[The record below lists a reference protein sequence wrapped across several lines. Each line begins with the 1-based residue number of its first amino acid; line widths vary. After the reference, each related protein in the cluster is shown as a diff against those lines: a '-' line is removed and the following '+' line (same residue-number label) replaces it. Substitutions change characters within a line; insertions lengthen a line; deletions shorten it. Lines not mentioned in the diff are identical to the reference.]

1 MAPNKIEHKI
11 KEKLSSREIKPSE
24 QAWDRLDAMLS
35 VEENKKKKSFSW
47 LYIAATSLV
56 FLTIGFWLY
65 DQNNTTVTTNDIK
78 IVTNE
83 KDIDTVKDET
93 KQIIDNILI
102 KEKEALAEIN
112 NDKQSQKFITKE
124 NRSKNE
130 SQVEEIVKIEEAKIV
145 QNNKIEQINQDEVK
159 RINVKNKYISGE
171 TLLASVENRKVE
183 IKQQPQTNKN
193 IESNLKVDASLLL
206 TSTEKELNEE
216 YKETTL
222 DRLTR
227 NFKQVK
233 TAVANRNY
241 E

>member
-1 MAPNKIEHKI
+1 MAPNKMEHKI

-35 VEENKKKKSFSW
+35 VKENKKKKSFSW

-145 QNNKIEQINQDEVK
+145 QNDKIEQINQDEVK

>member
-1 MAPNKIEHKI
+1 MAPNKMEHKI

-35 VEENKKKKSFSW
+35 VKENKKKKSFSW

-56 FLTIGFWLY
+56 FLTIGFWFY
-65 DQNNTTVTTNDIK
+65 NQNNTTVTTNDIK

-83 KDIDTVKDET
+83 KDIDTVKNET
-93 KQIIDNILI
+93 KQVIDNILI

-145 QNNKIEQINQDEVK
+145 QNDKIEQINQDEVK
-159 RINVKNKYISGE
+159 GINVKNKYISGE

>member
-1 MAPNKIEHKI
+1 MAPNKMEHKI

-35 VEENKKKKSFSW
+35 VKENKKKKSFSW

-56 FLTIGFWLY
+56 FLTIGFWFY
-65 DQNNTTVTTNDIK
+65 NQNNTTVTTNDIK

-83 KDIDTVKDET
+83 KDIDTVKNET
-93 KQIIDNILI
+93 KQVIDNILI

-145 QNNKIEQINQDEVK
+145 QNDKIEQINQDGVK
-159 RINVKNKYISGE
+159 GINVKNKYISGE

>member
-35 VEENKKKKSFSW
+35 VKENKKKKSFSW

-145 QNNKIEQINQDEVK
+145 QNDKIEQINQDEVK